1 MFTEGHMEQEEKH
14 DFLSRPPPL
23 THSPAPIYTN
33 STIHSTTLEK

>member
-14 DFLSRPPPL
+14 DFPF